1 MRVSPSSLDSTASN
15 PTCASRHNHTRGA
28 VWLRHNSL
36 LRRKLFR
43 VFGSMSAPSEG
54 PQAKSLPS
62 SASACTTTGL
72 WLKGQSLALRRWW
85 PLHDMHPAWFAGRL
99 FLVAR
104 LTGAARSV
112 CSGRFGRVANK
123 MVPQGRFWAGA
134 SDEKRCVRSV
144 GPLGCVECG
153 LGLGPACGLDCSGW
167 HHGLLLPSLEMLK
180 CARANGCDW
189 SAGTCKFAAGRGH
202 HGTLKWAQVNGC
214 PFRSDGAQTPLD
226 A

>member
-1 MRVSPSSLDSTASN
+1 MRGSDRRGLLQCGPMRGRARVKLVPLVFVLAGFARRLHRAAGTPCAGVSLVAGLN
-15 PTCASRHNHTRGA
+15 CKYPTCASRHNHTRRT
-28 VWLRHNSL
+28 VWLRHNPL

-62 SASACTTTGL
+62 PASACATTGL

-85 PLHDMHPAWFAGRL
+85 PLHDMHPAWCAGRR
-99 FLVAR
+99 FFVAR

-112 CSGRFGRVANK
+112 CSGRFGRVATK

-144 GPLGCVECG
+144 GSLGCVECG
-153 LGLGPACGLDCSGW
+153 LGAGLDCGGW
-167 HHGLLLPSLEMLK
+167 HHGLLLPS
-180 CARANGCDW
+180 
-189 SAGTCKFAAGRGH
+189 
-202 HGTLKWAQVNGC
+202 
-214 PFRSDGAQTPLD
+214 
-226 A
+226 

>member
-1 MRVSPSSLDSTASN
+1 MCGCVSPSSLDSTASTQ
-15 PTCASRHNHTRGA
+15 PVPLGTTTPVGLFG
-28 VWLRHNSL
+28 LRHNPL
-36 LRRKLFR
+36 LRRKLLR

-62 SASACTTTGL
+62 PASACATTGL

-85 PLHDMHPAWFAGRL
+85 PLHDMHPAWCAGRR

-112 CSGRFGRVANK
+112 CSGRFGRVATK

-144 GPLGCVECG
+144 GSLGCVECG
-153 LGLGPACGLDCSGW
+153 LGAGLDCGGW
-167 HHGLLLPSLEMLK
+167 HHGLLLPSW
-180 CARANGCDW
+180 R
-189 SAGTCKFAAGRGH
+189 KFTVNYCRVGGRH
-202 HGTLKWAQVNGC
+202 FKAIQFYTTL
-214 PFRSDGAQTPLD
+214 PPLQRRRIWRR
-226 A
+226 